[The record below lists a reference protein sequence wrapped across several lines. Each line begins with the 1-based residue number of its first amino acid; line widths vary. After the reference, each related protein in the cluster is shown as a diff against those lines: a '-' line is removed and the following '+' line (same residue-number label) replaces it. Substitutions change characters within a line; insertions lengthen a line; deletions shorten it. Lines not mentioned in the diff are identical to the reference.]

1 MSDDSAAREKLATCT
16 RIFAMQGLL
25 TLFGHVS
32 MYLPASQRVLLS
44 PGMGCNRAQT
54 RAESIFVLDH
64 SGKILEEG
72 EGGIPVEWP
81 IHTALHA
88 SRSDA
93 LAVAHLHS
101 PFATLFAI
109 AKREFRPVTLQGAL
123 FAHGVPL
130 YEKAQLIK
138 TPDQGRGLMDVIG
151 DKRAALLRGHGV
163 VMVGR
168 DIEEALYSA
177 LIFEDDAQKT
187 LQAATLGEVGFIS
200 LEECNSF
207 DGEDGLQR
215 RSHRAWD
222 YFSGVEAQWD
232 RQPGTGACPLLP

>member
-1 MSDDSAAREKLATCT
+1 MSDESAARENLATCT

-25 TLFGHVS
+25 ALFGHVS
-32 MYLPASQRVLLS
+32 VYLPDSRRVLLS
-44 PGMGCNRAQT
+44 PGMGCDRAQT
-54 RAESIFVLDH
+54 RAESIFVLDPT
-64 SGKILEEG
+64 GKILEEG

-88 SRSDA
+88 ARSDA

-101 PFATLFAI
+101 PYATLFAI

-123 FAHGVPL
+123 FARGVPL
-130 YEKAQLIK
+130 YEKAQLVK
-138 TPDQGRGLMDVIG
+138 TADQGRGLVEVIG

-163 VMVGR
+163 VVIGR

-177 LIFEDDAQKT
+177 LILEDDAQKT
-187 LQAATLGEVGFIS
+187 MQAATLGEVGFIS
-200 LEECNSF
+200 LEECLSF

-222 YFSGVEAQWD
+222 YFSGVEARWD
-232 RQPGTGACPLLP
+232 RQSGTGACPLLP

>member
-25 TLFGHVS
+25 ALFGHVS
-32 MYLPASQRVLLS
+32 VFLPASRRILLS
-44 PGMGCNRAQT
+44 PGMGCDRAQT
-54 RAESIFVLDH
+54 RAESLFVLD
-64 SGKILEEG
+64 STGKILEEG

-88 SRSDA
+88 ARSDA

-123 FAHGVPL
+123 FARGVPL

-138 TPDQGRGLMDVIG
+138 TPDQGRGLVEAIG
-151 DKRAALLRGHGV
+151 GERAALLRGHGV
-163 VMVGR
+163 VVIGR

-187 LQAATLGEVGFIS
+187 LQAVTLGEVGFIS
-200 LEECNSF
+200 LEECKSF
-207 DGEDGLQR
+207 DGEEGLQR

-222 YFSGVEAQWD
+222 FFSGVEARWD
-232 RQPGTGACPLLP
+232 RQPGTGAVPLLP